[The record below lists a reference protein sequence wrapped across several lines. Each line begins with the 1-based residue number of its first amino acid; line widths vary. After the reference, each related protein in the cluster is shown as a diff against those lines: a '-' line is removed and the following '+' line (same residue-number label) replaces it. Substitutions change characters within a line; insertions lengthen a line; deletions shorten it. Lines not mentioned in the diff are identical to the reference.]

1 MAISAPI
8 LRNSTPSDNASAVGL
23 GSNIKLTF
31 NENVR
36 AGSGYIVI
44 SSGNDTRTIAI
55 TDSTQITFYNNT
67 VTINP
72 TYNLNPNATYSLQIA
87 SGVIT
92 NTKGVA
98 YAGISDATTLNF
110 TTLAV
115 AAPRLINSSPGDDAT
130 AVAVGSNIK
139 LNFNE
144 NVKAG
149 TGHIVISDGVDTRTI
164 AVTDSTQINFN
175 NKTVTINPTN
185 NLNPNAT
192 YSVQMASGVVT
203 NTKGVAYAGLS
214 NSTQLNFTTLDM
226 IAPTLVG
233 STPADDV
240 SGVGLDSNVI
250 LTFSENVKA
259 GTGNIVLS
267 SGTDTRTIAITDSSQ
282 VTFNNNTVTINLTL
296 DLNANTVY
304 SVQMASGVIK
314 DMAGN
319 AYAGISNSATFNF
332 ITQASTAIELSAI
345 EQSGNN
351 GGFVIN
357 GMTQFGQSGWSV
369 SGAGDVNGDGL
380 DDLIVGTNLMNRTDG
395 YGGPSYVVFGKS
407 DGAAVELST
416 IQSGI
421 GGFVINFYSKFA
433 QTGVSVSSAGD
444 VNGDGLD
451 DLIVGAPRTRVS
463 DLLEHKNNG
472 ASYVVFGKS
481 NGTPVELSSVWTG
494 VGGFVINGNELNA
507 MAGLSVSQAGDV
519 NGDGL
524 DDVIVGSAL
533 DASYVV
539 FGKRDGALVELP
551 AIKAGIGGFVIN
563 GVSAGD
569 YNGKSVSGA
578 GDVNGDGLDD
588 LIVGAHGDDPH
599 GNSSGTSF
607 VVFGK
612 RDGTAVELTN
622 VENGIGGFVINGANA
637 SDYSGWSVSGAGDV
651 NGDGLD
657 DLIVGAFGDDPNG
670 SKSGASYVVF
680 GKSDG
685 APVELSNIKLGSGG
699 FVINGVSASDVSGWS
714 VSDAGD
720 VNADGL
726 DDLLVG
732 AWGDDPHS
740 SYSGASFVVYG
751 KSDGAAVQLSNVERG
766 IGGFA
771 INGVNYQDYSGR
783 SVSSAGDVNGDGFAD
798 LIIGA
803 PGDDP
808 HVSASGASFVVF
820 GGQLSSAT
828 AGSTGNDTLTGD
840 GGANQLVGG
849 RGDDLLLGNGGA
861 DVLRGGAGD
870 DILAVSDLNFA
881 SLDGGSGG
889 DTLRFDAPLNLDLRL
904 LTDTKL
910 SSIEVIDLSSNSGNS
925 TISFN
930 ITDILHLNEAG
941 ALIVHGNAGDTVNLD
956 NVSNGQPGNW
966 VNAGGGVYQ
975 FTAAN
980 GGIGVIGTATID
992 PDVSVTISV

>member
-1 MAISAPI
+1 
-8 LRNSTPSDNASAVGL
+8 
-23 GSNIKLTF
+23 
-31 NENVR
+31 
-36 AGSGYIVI
+36 
-44 SSGNDTRTIAI
+44 
-55 TDSTQITFYNNT
+55 
-67 VTINP
+67 
-72 TYNLNPNATYSLQIA
+72 
-87 SGVIT
+87 
-92 NTKGVA
+92 
-98 YAGISDATTLNF
+98 
-110 TTLAV
+110 
-115 AAPRLINSSPGDDAT
+115 
-130 AVAVGSNIK
+130 
-139 LNFNE
+139 
-144 NVKAG
+144 
-149 TGHIVISDGVDTRTI
+149 
-164 AVTDSTQINFN
+164 
-175 NKTVTINPTN
+175 
-185 NLNPNAT
+185 
-192 YSVQMASGVVT
+192 
-203 NTKGVAYAGLS
+203 
-214 NSTQLNFTTLDM
+214 
-226 IAPTLVG
+226 
-233 STPADDV
+233 
-240 SGVGLDSNVI
+240 
-250 LTFSENVKA
+250 
-259 GTGNIVLS
+259 
-267 SGTDTRTIAITDSSQ
+267 
-282 VTFNNNTVTINLTL
+282 
-296 DLNANTVY
+296 
-304 SVQMASGVIK
+304 
-314 DMAGN
+314 
-319 AYAGISNSATFNF
+319 
-332 ITQASTAIELSAI
+332 
-345 EQSGNN
+345 
-351 GGFVIN
+351 
-357 GMTQFGQSGWSV
+357 
-369 SGAGDVNGDGL
+369 
-380 DDLIVGTNLMNRTDG
+380 MNRTDG

-433 QTGVSVSSAGD
+433 QTGVSVSGAGD

-451 DLIVGAPRTRVS
+451 DLIVGAPRTKVS
-463 DLLEHKNNG
+463 DLLEDKNNG
-472 ASYVVFGKS
+472 ASYVVFGKRD
-481 NGTPVELSSVWTG
+481 GTAVELSSVWTG
-494 VGGFVINGNELNA
+494 IGGFVINGDELNA
-507 MAGLSVSQAGDV
+507 MAGLSVSHAGDV

-524 DDVIVGSAL
+524 DDVIMGSAH

-569 YNGKSVSGA
+569 YNGRSVSGA

-588 LIVGAHGDDPH
+588 LIVGAFGDDPH
-599 GNSSGTSF
+599 GSSSGTSF

-612 RDGTAVELTN
+612 SDGTVVELSN

-637 SDYSGWSVSGAGDV
+637 SDYSGWSVSDAGDV
-651 NGDGLD
+651 NGDGRD

-685 APVELSNIKLGSGG
+685 TPVELSNIKLGSGG

-714 VSDAGD
+714 VSNAGD

-751 KSDGAAVQLSNVERG
+751 KSDGTAVELSNVERG

-771 INGVNYQDYSGR
+771 INGINYQDYSGR

-881 SLDGGSGG
+881 SLDGGSGS

-904 LTDTKL
+904 LADTKL
-910 SSIEVIDLSSNSGNS
+910 SSIEVIDLLQNGGDS

-941 ALIVHGNAGDTVNLD
+941 ALKIHGNAGDTVSLD

-975 FTAAN
+975 FTAVN
-980 GGIGVIGTATID
+980 GGIGIIGTVTID
-992 PDVSVTISV
+992 PDMSVIIVV